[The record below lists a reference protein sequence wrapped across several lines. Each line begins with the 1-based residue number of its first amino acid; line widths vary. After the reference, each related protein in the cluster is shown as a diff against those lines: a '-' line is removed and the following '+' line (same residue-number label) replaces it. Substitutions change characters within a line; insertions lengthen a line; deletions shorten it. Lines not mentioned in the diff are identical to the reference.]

1 MTDLEQMDAS
11 RAEGTSGMTA
21 EPSTTLQSDDA
32 ATHSASDEG
41 PSPFNLFRQAL
52 VRGARLLSSSDPE
65 KAKLFKRGV
74 RLVNRSS
81 ERRAMRPMAV
91 LLTFMFLMGAFAPF
105 LMASGLAYDA
115 SLPLGSNDALN
126 DSAPAGAGDDFQIG
140 AASANLTTTTSTN
153 KIYVWS
159 EEYVIKVDYSTS
171 YVDYKICPYFC
182 TDFIRYRRVNPQYA
196 GDGTYD
202 VNKNELS
209 VSMTISSW
217 GRSGNRVWFR
227 ESCAE
232 FSLNQTFSIYRDYF
246 ELNVTYA
253 PGTRQVTTSYFI
265 GLYSATGSIY
275 SMLDIGT
282 GRYNRYVPGMD
293 EKTPDS
299 RGLGGW
305 YPSLNMFAPACDMRA
320 PGKNLGVE
328 WGYNET
334 SAYLYSPI
342 WMKDCGTGGASA
354 FTMKFSSKNS
364 VVLNPSLGTPETF
377 HMFVRPY
384 KYTDGKDRG
393 YDVGYAQWV
402 APLIAKAYGNHD
414 TPIFPLAAMG
424 LNSYSTTFRTWL
436 ESSQIKLATYSN
448 NPDQIN
454 WNYKSS
460 QVSNTGVYDPARV
473 PKSWQLYI
481 APDTPMTVGDNA
493 VICNAVSGPYNVP
506 GTYRWQLINNDS
518 YMSWWTGTKGVFWD
532 EMNLWTADNRLRN
545 DYQYREDF
553 LYEGYLSLI
562 KESYA
567 SGYWDYVIA
576 NPFSSM
582 IHMAIAADACLIEGY
597 EASSSYNIGMLEHV
611 WSTMNFVN
619 NMPIAY
625 RPNILVYQNYA
636 SSNVNDQ
643 EDVYSA
649 LLGAAKY
656 NFHLTLVCYDSY
668 DSQMHN
674 WYMAE
679 SMFKAMGCTRN
690 SDVRTVTV
698 DTLDLAAST
707 SLSTNAQMVVLK
719 GGAKS
724 TITES
729 SNLASFII
737 TNLHATSNDF
747 DLRVPGGGYFTPGSG
762 AQTISPMTY
771 TSDGYA
777 KFSGRVDAEKT
788 STITRNE
795 NIQVYQRNSGS
806 ASVSL
811 TSIGPSADLTV
822 QSTGGTTEI
831 VLRGFAA
838 GRTYNILVDSVVVE
852 QRTAT
857 SVVSITISRSF
868 GSSDR
873 VQTQLASAAD
883 TYPPHVSGSNPASG
897 AAAVPVGA
905 QVRITFNESMDKSSA
920 QSAFSLTGSSLVAGT
935 FTWETGDTAMV
946 FTPSQPL
953 QYLTAYVA
961 QVSTSAKDVAGN
973 YLSPAFSTSFT
984 TESQSLVVVVPSAP
998 QGLTAT
1004 GGTKSVSLSW
1014 SAPSSN
1020 GGASITAYKIYRGT
1034 APEGQSTTPI
1044 ATLGN
1049 VTSYQD
1055 IGLLDGTNYYYKV
1068 SAVNSAGEGTK
1079 SSEARVTTLSVP
1091 GAPGTPSAVASY
1103 RSVSLAWSAP
1113 SSNGGSAITG
1123 YRIYRGLSSQSLAL
1137 VATLGNVLAY
1147 TDSGLSNGT
1156 TYYYKV
1162 SAINI
1167 VGEGTSSAVSSV
1179 TTSSVVPA
1187 APVDLHSICS
1197 PDSISLSWSE
1207 PASDGGSAITGYM
1220 VYRGNS
1226 SGQLTLLASLGDVLA
1241 YVDSGLP
1248 FGVTYYY
1255 QVSAVSGVGEGA
1267 RSVEVQGTTS
1277 LEAPSAPQSLQATS
1291 LDGKVR
1297 LDWSAPENDGGAP
1310 VQRYQIYRA
1319 VGLGQMELVAVI
1331 SPVLFYDDAGLSNGV
1346 EYRYQVSAGNSAGEG
1361 ALSEEAMAK
1370 PMGPPGVPLNLQ
1382 ALPANE
1388 KVALSWASPSD
1399 LGGSAI
1405 AGYNVYRGDSP
1416 STVSLLVSLGVVT
1429 SYDDTSLSNG
1439 HQFYYSISA
1448 VNGVGEG
1455 DACSAV
1461 SCIPGYFPS
1470 APQTLRATPSDGL
1483 ISLSWAAPL
1492 SDNGHEII
1500 GYNVYRGPSSENL
1513 ALLTSLASVLVY
1525 GDHEV
1530 SNGQTYY
1537 YRVTGINS
1545 MGEGAFSAWASAK
1558 PATLPDAPTQLVA
1571 VGGVGMVDLAWVAPA
1586 SNGGDAISSYAIY
1599 RETPLSPLTQIATST
1614 ATSYHDIGLPMS
1626 TLCHYEVRAS
1636 NSVGQG
1642 PAASA
1647 SAATA
1652 GLPGSP
1658 GSLSGSPSEFGISL
1672 SWSAP
1677 SQNGGSGITFYNI
1690 YRGPS
1695 LDAMSLVGT
1704 AAGTAYPDVGLS
1716 PGTRY
1721 YYAITAVNAV
1731 GEGLASSIKDLTT
1744 LVSVPSAPRN
1754 IHANSG
1760 TERIELGWEAPSS
1773 NGGTSITKY
1782 HVYRGTSESQL
1793 SYLAETTLTTYT
1805 DVDVFPGQTYY
1816 YRVAAVNVI
1825 GEGGASSEVSSLAVA
1840 LPSAPAS
1847 LQAVKGKS
1855 SVSLTWNA
1863 PTDTGGGSITGYVIY
1878 RGTSPDSLSK
1888 LATVGAVLK
1897 YTDSSLPKA
1906 DTAYYSISAVNSAGE
1921 GGQSDLAFATLIKK
1935 SSAPRSLAISDQDG
1949 KLLLSWDPP
1958 EDDGGSEITSY
1969 AIYRRSADGNL
1980 TKVAMVNST
1989 SLLDMGLTNGVTYSY
2004 SIAAINTAG
2013 EGELTDL
2020 ASGKPFGLP
2029 SSPPY
2034 LNATPY
2040 DKMVLL
2046 KWGAPM
2052 SDGGD
2057 AVIGY
2062 DIFVV
2067 DGDEERYLGQ
2077 VAADINSYVCNDLR
2091 NGVNYVFR
2099 VAAVNAAGQSDRC
2112 SVVGTPISAVIPS
2125 VADSGAIDL
2134 TGSTFILTSVG
2145 AIALLGVAVGMWRY
2159 RTNKAASRRP
2169 SQKGA
2174 TAALKGPP
2182 VRVQV
2187 VTARM
2192 IKASA
2197 TPVPTSAPRPEEVSF
2212 ERTLRDLETT
2222 NRIL

>member
-1 MTDLEQMDAS
+1 MSDLDQMEAFKVEGAS
-11 RAEGTSGMTA
+11 RMAA
-21 EPSTTLQSDDA
+21 EPSMNSHGEDA
-32 ATHSASDEG
+32 PSCRTPEES
-41 PSPFNLFRQAL
+41 PSPLALFRQAL

-74 RLVNRSS
+74 RLVDRSAQ
-81 ERRAMRPMAV
+81 RKAMRPMAV

-105 LMASGLAYDA
+105 LMTTGLASGALPPQRSTDA
-115 SLPLGSNDALN
+115 SL
-126 DSAPAGAGDDFQIG
+126 DSAPAEAGDDFQIG

-153 KIYVWS
+153 KINVWA
-159 EEYVIKVDYSTS
+159 EEYAIKVDYSTS
-171 YVDYKICPYFC
+171 YVDYKISPYFC

-209 VSMTISSW
+209 ISMTISSW
-217 GRSGNRVWFR
+217 GRSGNRVWFK

-232 FSLNQTFSIYRDYF
+232 FSLNQTFTIYRDYF
-246 ELNVTYA
+246 ELNVTYV

-275 SMLDIGT
+275 SLLDVGN

-305 YPSLNMFAPACDMRA
+305 YPSLNMFAPACDLRA

-334 SAYLYSPI
+334 SAYLYSPV
-342 WMKDCGTGGASA
+342 WMKDSGTGGSSV
-354 FTMKFSSKNS
+354 FSMKFSSKNS
-364 VVLNPSLGTPETF
+364 VVLNPSLGTAETF

-393 YDVGYAQWV
+393 YDVGYAQWI
-402 APLIAKAYGNHD
+402 APLISKAYGNHD
-414 TPIFPLAAMG
+414 TSIFPLAAMG

-460 QVSNTGVYDPARV
+460 QVSNMETYDPAHV

-481 APDTPMTVGDNA
+481 APNTPMTVGDNV

-518 YMSWWTGTKGVFWD
+518 YMSWWTGSKGVFWD

-582 IHMAIAADACLIEGY
+582 IHMAIAADVCLIEGY

-619 NMPIAY
+619 NIPSTY

-636 SSNVNDQ
+636 SSNANDQ

-649 LLGAAKY
+649 LFGAAKY
-656 NFHLTLVCYDSY
+656 NFHLTLICYDSY

-679 SMFKAMGCTRN
+679 SMFKAMGCTRS
-690 SDVRTVTV
+690 SDVRTITV
-698 DTLDLAAST
+698 DTLDLATST
-707 SLSTNAQMVVLK
+707 SLSTSAQMVVLK

-762 AQTISPMTY
+762 AQTISAMTY

-831 VLRGFAA
+831 VLKGFAA
-838 GRTYNILVDSVVVE
+838 GSTYNILVDSVVVE
-852 QRTAT
+852 QKTAT
-857 SVVSITISRSF
+857 TDGSITISRAF
-868 GSSDR
+868 GTSDR
-873 VQTQLASAAD
+873 VQTQLASTTD
-883 TYPPHVSGSNPASG
+883 TFPPHVSGSSPASG
-897 AAAVPVGA
+897 AAAVPMST
-905 QVRITFNESMDKSSA
+905 QIRITFNESMDKSST
-920 QSAFSLTGSSLVAGT
+920 QSAFSLTGGSPVSGT
-935 FTWETGDTAMV
+935 FIWETGDTAMV

-953 QYLTAYVA
+953 QYLTTYVA

-984 TESQSLVVVVPSAP
+984 TGPQSLVVVPSAP
-998 QGLTAT
+998 QGLTAI
-1004 GGTKSVSLSW
+1004 GGTKSATLSW

-1020 GGASITAYKIYRGT
+1020 GGASITAYKVYRGT
-1034 APEGQSTTPI
+1034 IPEGQSTTPI

-1055 IGLLDGTNYYYKV
+1055 VGLVDGTSYYYKV
-1068 SAVNSAGEGTK
+1068 SAVNSAGEGPK
-1079 SSEARVTTLSVP
+1079 SSEAQVTTYSVP
-1091 GAPGTPSAVASY
+1091 GAPGTPSAVPSY
-1103 RSVSLAWSAP
+1103 RSVSLSWSAP
-1113 SSNGGSAITG
+1113 SSNGGSSITG
-1123 YRIYRGLSSQSLAL
+1123 YRVYRGLSSQSLAL
-1137 VATLGNVLAY
+1137 LATLGNVLAY
-1147 TDSGLSNGT
+1147 TDAGLSNGT
-1156 TYYYKV
+1156 TYYYRV

-1167 VGEGTSSAVSSV
+1167 VGEGPASAVSSA

-1187 APVDLHSICS
+1187 PPADLDSACS

-1207 PASDGGSAITGYM
+1207 PASNGGSAITGYR
-1220 VYRGNS
+1220 VYRGS
-1226 SGQLTLLASLGDVLA
+1226 LSGQLALLASLDDVLS
-1241 YVDSGLP
+1241 YEDSGLP

-1255 QVSAVSGVGEGA
+1255 QVSAVSAVGEGA
-1267 RSVEVQGTTS
+1267 RSAEVQGTTS

-1291 LDGKVR
+1291 LDGMVR
-1297 LDWSAPENDGGAP
+1297 LDWSAPEDDGGAP
-1310 VQRYQIYRA
+1310 VQRYQIYRS

-1331 SPVLFYDDAGLSNGV
+1331 SSVLIYEDVDLSNGI
-1346 EYRYQVSAGNSAGEG
+1346 EYHYQVSAGNSAGEG
-1361 ALSEEAMAK
+1361 APSEEVAAK
-1370 PMGPPGVPLNLQ
+1370 PMGTPGAPLNLQ

-1405 AGYNVYRGDSP
+1405 TGYNVYRGDSP
-1416 STVSLLVSLGVVT
+1416 STLSLLVSLGVVT
-1429 SYDDTSLSNG
+1429 SYEDTGLSNG

-1448 VNGVGEG
+1448 FNAVGEG

-1470 APQTLRATPSDGL
+1470 APQTLRATPSDIL
-1483 ISLSWAAPL
+1483 VSLSWAAPI

-1525 GDHEV
+1525 DDHEV

-1558 PATLPDAPTQLVA
+1558 PATFPGSPTQLVA
-1571 VGGVGMVDLAWVAPA
+1571 VGGVGMVDLSWVAPA
-1586 SNGGDAISSYAIY
+1586 SNGGDAIASYVIY
-1599 RETPLSPLTQIATST
+1599 RGTSLSSLAQVATST
-1614 ATSYHDIGLPMS
+1614 ATSYQDAGLPAS
-1626 TLCHYEVRAS
+1626 TLYYYEVRAG

-1672 SWSAP
+1672 SWNAP
-1677 SQNGGSGITFYNI
+1677 SQNGGSGIISYNI

-1695 LDAMSLVGT
+1695 LDTMSLVETATGT
-1704 AAGTAYPDVGLS
+1704 TYPDIGLS

-1721 YYAITAVNAV
+1721 YYTITAVNAV
-1731 GEGLASSIKDLTT
+1731 GEGLPSSVKDLMT

-1760 TERIELGWEAPSS
+1760 TQRIDLGWEVPSS
-1773 NGGTSITKY
+1773 NGGSPITKY
-1782 HVYRGTSESQL
+1782 HVYRGTSQSQL
-1793 SYLAETTLTTYT
+1793 SYLVDTTLTTFT
-1805 DVDVFPGQTYY
+1805 DVDVLPGQTYY
-1816 YRVAAVNVI
+1816 YQVAAVNVI
-1825 GEGGASSEVSSLAVA
+1825 GEGGASSEVNDLAVT

-1847 LQAVKGKS
+1847 LQATKGKS
-1855 SVSLTWNA
+1855 SVSLTWSA
-1863 PTDTGGGSITGYVIY
+1863 PADTGGGSITSYVIY
-1878 RGTSPDSLSK
+1878 RGTSPDALST
-1888 LATVGAVLK
+1888 LTTVGAVLK
-1897 YTDSSLPKA
+1897 YTDSSLPKV
-1906 DTAYYSISAVNSAGE
+1906 DTVYYSVSAVNSAGE

-1935 SSAPRSLAISDQDG
+1935 SSSPRNLVISDQDS
-1949 KLLLSWDPP
+1949 KLLLSWDAP
-1958 EDDGGSEITSY
+1958 EDDGGSDITSY

-1980 TKVAMVNST
+1980 TKVAVVNST

-2004 SIAAINTAG
+2004 SIAAINTVG
-2013 EGELTDL
+2013 EGELTDI

-2034 LNATPY
+2034 LNATSY

-2046 KWGAPM
+2046 KWGA
-2052 SDGGD
+2052 SVDDGGD

-2077 VAADINSYVCNDLR
+2077 VASDINSYVCNDLR

-2112 SVVGTPISAVIPS
+2112 SVVGTPVSAVIPPI
-2125 VADSGAIDL
+2125 AEAGAIDL
-2134 TGSTFILTSVG
+2134 TGSTMILASMG

-2159 RTNKAASRRP
+2159 RTNKAASKRS
-2169 SQKGA
+2169 SQKSAA
-2174 TAALKGPP
+2174 TALKGSP

-2192 IKASA
+2192 IKASP
-2197 TPVPTSAPRPEEVSF
+2197 TPVPTSAPRPEEASF
-2212 ERTLRDLETT
+2212 ERTLRDLETA